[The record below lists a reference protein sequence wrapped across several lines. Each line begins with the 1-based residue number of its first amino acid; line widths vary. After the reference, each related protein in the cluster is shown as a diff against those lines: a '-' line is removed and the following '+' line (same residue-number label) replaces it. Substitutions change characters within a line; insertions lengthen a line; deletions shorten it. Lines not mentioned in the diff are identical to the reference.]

1 MKACCVTTA
10 GSRISGLGYLAAGLV
25 AAMLCQPSLAS
36 AADRSASGDIALPVV
51 RGPSLDRPEAPEVS
65 PGGTLVLRG
74 TRPVSPIAGNPNA
87 GQPYPAASGTDAPAN
102 GPAGSLNTTPGWDRR
117 FDTGGLDT
125 SAAPSMIGPI
135 GVGR

>member
-1 MKACCVTTA
+1 MKACCMTIA
-10 GSRISGLGYLAAGLV
+10 GSRISGLGYLAAGLL
-25 AAMLCQPSLAS
+25 AAMLCQPSLAA

-51 RGPSLDRPEAPEVS
+51 RGPSSDRPEAPEVS

-74 TRPVSPIAGNPNA
+74 TRPVSPSAGNPNA
-87 GQPYPAASGTDAPAN
+87 GRPYPAASEAAAN
-102 GPAGSLNTTPGWDRR
+102 GPAGPLDTAPGWDRR

-125 SAAPSMIGPI
+125 SAAPSMIGPL

>member
-1 MKACCVTTA
+1 MKAYCVTTA
-10 GSRISGLGYLAAGLV
+10 GSRISGLGYLAAGLL
-25 AAMLCQPSLAS
+25 AAMLYQPSLAT

-51 RGPSLDRPEAPEVS
+51 RGPSLDRPESPEVS

-74 TRPVSPIAGNPNA
+74 TRPVSPSAGNPNA

-102 GPAGSLNTTPGWDRR
+102 GPAGSLNTAPGWDRR
-117 FDTGGLDT
+117 FDTSGLDT

>member
-1 MKACCVTTA
+1 VKA
-10 GSRISGLGYLAAGLV
+10 SRANNARCRIAGLGYLATGLL
-25 AAMLCQPSLAS
+25 AAMLSQPILAS
-36 AADRSASGDIALPVV
+36 AADRSASGDIALAVV
-51 RGPSLDRPEAPEVS
+51 RGPSLDQRESSEVS

-74 TRPVSPIAGNPNA
+74 TRPVSPSAGNPNA

-102 GPAGSLNTTPGWDRR
+102 GPAGSLNTAPGWDRR